1 VKIKK
6 YSEFSNLKMLMK
18 RRKCSYK
25 KLSDEIGISID
36 AINNK
41 LNGYTALNIDEAKRI
56 SCILKIHPSEFN
68 RYFTG
73 L

>member
-1 VKIKK
+1 MKIKK
-6 YSEFSNLKMLMK
+6 YSEFSNLKILMK
-18 RRKCSYK
+18 RRKYSYK
-25 KLSDEIGISID
+25 KLSDEIGLSID

-41 LNGYTALNIDEAKRI
+41 LNGYTALNIEEAKRI
-56 SCILKIHPSEFN
+56 SCILKIHPSDFN